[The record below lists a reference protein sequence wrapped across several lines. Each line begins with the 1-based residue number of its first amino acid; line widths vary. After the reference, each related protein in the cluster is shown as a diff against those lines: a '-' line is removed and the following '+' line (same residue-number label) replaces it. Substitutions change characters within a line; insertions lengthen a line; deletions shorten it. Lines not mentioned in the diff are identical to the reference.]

1 MKRGNSYYRAR
12 IAAINALLDSDLPQ
26 NQRRW
31 LQNGYDRF
39 AGDRIKELVEREAAG
54 DAPLTFAELATYST
68 WFELHPE
75 KVAGELMSGTSIYFP
90 VIVKGTKADCERMF
104 AAALAA
110 EHDAEDE
117 DLELLE
123 LESKAL
129 EMELQL
135 ALSAEGGESVDG
147 TATDKISVAFNKAIM
162 QYKKGFFKSERTQI
176 FVCKAPQFWSKK
188 GLAIEDVYITVGVI
202 KKAIEKHDLKI
213 EHFINFP
220 DMLREKTNLFISKTT
235 QNAFVQLTE
244 LKDLKNHK
252 IVVAVHLKKDK
263 NGNVIIYDIRS
274 VHGRVQRQIDKWI
287 KQGLTIKNKSN

>member
-1 MKRGNSYYRAR
+1 MIKFIDKLDG
-12 IAAINALLDSDLPQ
+12 LDSLGSISESAQ
-26 NQRRW
+26 ASIRKHSGAIAKVMRKAQR
-31 LQNGYDRF
+31 LNG
-39 AGDRIKELVEREAAG
+39 LG
-54 DAPLTFAELATYST
+54 DAKDVITADEAIKILNKENGLMNDDEMELFEMEAE
-68 WFELHPE
+68 
-75 KVAGELMSGTSIYFP
+75 
-90 VIVKGTKADCERMF
+90 
-104 AAALAA
+104 
-110 EHDAEDE
+110 
-117 DLELLE
+117 
-123 LESKAL
+123 AL

-135 ALSAEGGESVDG
+135 TLSAEGGESVDG